1 MLSLQHGI
9 GAVLGPALRSEGNRQ
24 AVRRAALR
32 NGERFLEVG
41 VGSGQTFVPLALK
54 NPDGENHGVDVD
66 PLALEHCRFR
76 LQEAGV
82 GSWRLERADVGSLPF
97 PAESF
102 DLVVCCYV
110 LESLAESDRDRAL
123 LELQRVLRA
132 GGRLVLVQM
141 AGGGL
146 RLYDLLAA
154 HVPMLLAGSQPVS
167 LGPHLVELGFH
178 DVSRSLCRRLGFV
191 SELLRAVRR

>member
-9 GAVLGPALRSEGNRQ
+9 NAILGPALRSEGNRQ

-32 NGERFLEVG
+32 NGERLLEVG

-54 NPDGENHGVDVD
+54 NSGGENHGVDVD
-66 PLALEHCRFR
+66 PLVLEHCRLR
-76 LQEAGV
+76 LEEAGAR
-82 GSWRLERADVGSLPF
+82 SWLLQRADAGSLPF
-97 PAESF
+97 PAQSF
-102 DLVVCCYV
+102 DLVVCCYL
-110 LESLAESDRDRAL
+110 LESLREPDRDRVL

-146 RLYDLLAA
+146 RLSDLLAA
-154 HVPMLLAGSQPVS
+154 HVPMLLAGSQPAS

-191 SELLRAVRR
+191 SELLRAVKR